1 MSDDKSSSAEE
12 GIRGAVEGVKG
23 KAKEALGAVTGNDEL
38 AREGRAQQDKGD
50 AQRDAAKHQ
59 AEADA
64 ARAGAKAAEA
74 REQSHQ

>member
-1 MSDDKSSSAEE
+1 MSDDKKSATED

-23 KAKEALGAVTGNDEL
+23 KAKEAFGAVTGNDEL
-38 AREGRAQQDKGD
+38 VREGRAQQDKGE

-59 AEADA
+59 AEADS
-64 ARAGAKAAEA
+64 ARAAAKAAEA